1 MRYQAAVTNHTEDQI
16 LVNTLSK
23 CHCFLFPCCHSTQ
36 SRSHT
41 PVLHTG
47 ICPGPEERCCLTDDI
62 LHCFSPPS
70 ILTGPCA
77 GADFTT
83 SEQQHHSV
91 CKRFVVFGIWNL
103 RNRRFHRLL
112 LQIYIHSCLRES
124 KNPIS
129 SQIECQGSVSK
140 ETENSPFMLL
150 DRPAHQT

>member
-1 MRYQAAVTNHTEDQI
+1 MCYQAAVTNHAEDQI

-23 CHCFLFPCCHSTQ
+23 CHRFLFPCCHSTQ
-36 SRSHT
+36 SRSHACAAHRHLPRT
-41 PVLHTG
+41 
-47 ICPGPEERCCLTDDI
+47 EERCCLTDDI
-62 LHCFSPPS
+62 LHCFPPPS
-70 ILTGPCA
+70 ILTGPCV

-91 CKRFVVFGIWNL
+91 CKRFVFGIWSL
-103 RNRRFHRLL
+103 RNRRFHRL